1 MFVKLSRYLP
11 GNPLLQGSSNTKS
24 TNIGMI
30 IGLVMGGILT
40 LVIIICLVLFIQ
52 YKFQNIKTKEMTSTD
67 GHLQMMKSVPGAKPF
82 SFVEVVLATDNFKI
96 QIGKG
101 GFGPVYYGKLE
112 NGQEV
117 AIKVRDVKSSQGPS
131 EFLNEVCEFQDVLMI
146 LFVVELGCED
156 NKCNSFTHP

>member
-67 GHLQMMKSVPGAKPF
+67 GHLQMMKSVPGKR
-82 SFVEVVLATDNFKI
+82 STINIYVLC
-96 QIGKG
+96 
-101 GFGPVYYGKLE
+101 V
-112 NGQEV
+112 
-117 AIKVRDVKSSQGPS
+117 IK
-131 EFLNEVCEFQDVLMI
+131 
-146 LFVVELGCED
+146 
-156 NKCNSFTHP
+156 